1 MTEAIHSFK
10 TSFKTRVRYSLI
22 SLGVATPAECVSGVI
37 AFYIVDV
44 MNLPATW
51 FATFWFFYT
60 IYNAFNNPALGY
72 LSDRTRSRWG
82 RRIPYVLFGGLPY
95 AVCFALLFTAPFDGR
110 ENPVGLLIY
119 FGAAIVVWEGLYTAL
134 ATGYYGLL
142 PEMFDNYRERT
153 DVAAK
158 MNIFQTV
165 ALVLGAAL
173 PPLLADLLGWSGMAT
188 VLAVIAVIALYA
200 GYPALFER
208 PELKKDTSF
217 PFVAALKAT
226 FVNRSYLT
234 AAGAQAMRFFATG
247 SLQTGILFY
256 LKYSL
261 KVEESLSTVILGIAF
276 LVAMLSLYPWRN
288 WVANKLDS
296 RRTLMLANA
305 VMILGIIPMGF
316 SPNIL
321 FTYVTAVILGIGLG
335 GLVLIGDVIMTEVV
349 DEDEVKTGHQ
359 RAGMYFGMSGFLITL
374 SGMLVSTIFGVMM
387 PAFGYDTLL
396 DVQPASVDLGF
407 RLFLTGPTTLGFL
420 LAIFL
425 LWLYP
430 LHGSRL
436 KEIRTT
442 LAARVSQSSEPPKD
456 ISHLGEA

>member
-1 MTEAIHSFK
+1 MSTVVSQFK
-10 TSFKTRVRYSLI
+10 TSFKTRILYSLT
-22 SLGVATPAECVSGVI
+22 SLGVATPAEAISGII

-51 FATFWFFYT
+51 FATFWFVYT
-60 IYNAFNNPALGY
+60 IYNAFNNPLIGY
-72 LSDRTRSRWG
+72 LSDRTHSRRG
-82 RRIPYVLFGGLPY
+82 RRIPYVLFVGLPY
-95 AVCFALLFTAPFDGR
+95 AVTFALLFTAPFDGR
-110 ENPVGLLIY
+110 DNPVGLLLY
-119 FGAAIVVWEGLYTAL
+119 FGIAIVVWEGLYTAI

-142 PEMFDNYRERT
+142 PEMFADYRERT

-173 PPLLADLLGWSGMAT
+173 PPLLASMLGWAGMASI
-188 VLAVIAVIALYA
+188 LAVISVIAIYA

-208 PELKKDTSF
+208 KDLKTDTSY
-217 PFVAALKAT
+217 PFLASLKAT
-226 FVNRSYLT
+226 FLNRSYLT

-247 SLQTGILFY
+247 MLQTGILFY

-261 KVEESLSTVILGIAF
+261 KVDSSLATVILGIAF
-276 LVAMLSLYPWRN
+276 LVAMLTLYPWRN

-305 VMILGIIPMGF
+305 IMILGILPMGF
-316 SPNIL
+316 SPNII
-321 FTYVTAVILGIGLG
+321 FTYATAIIIGIGLG
-335 GLVLIGDVIMTEVV
+335 GLVLIGDVIITEVI

-374 SGMLVSTIFGVMM
+374 SGLLVSSVFGLMM

-396 DVQPASVDLGF
+396 EVQPPSVELGF
-407 RLFLTGPTTLGFL
+407 RLFLTVPTSIGFL

-430 LHGSRL
+430 LHGQRL
-436 KEIRTT
+436 KDVKAR
-442 LAARVSQSSEPPKD
+442 LAEKKGQA
-456 ISHLGEA
+456 

>member
-1 MTEAIHSFK
+1 MTAVTKSQ
-10 TSFKTRVRYSLI
+10 TSIKTRMMYSLM
-22 SLGVATPAECVSGVI
+22 SLGVATPGEAVAGII

-44 MNLPATW
+44 KNLPATW
-51 FATFWFFYT
+51 YASFWFFYT
-60 IYNAFNNPALGY
+60 LYNAINNPVLGY
-72 LSDRTRSRWG
+72 MSDRTRSRWG
-82 RRIPYVLFGGLPY
+82 RRLPYILFTGLPY
-95 AVCFALLFTAPFDGR
+95 AVTFALLFTAPFDGKD
-110 ENPVGLLIY
+110 NPVGLLAY
-119 FGAAIVVWEGLYTAL
+119 FGTCIVIWEGIYTAL

-142 PEMFDNYRERT
+142 PEMFGDYAERT

-173 PPLLADLLGWSGMAT
+173 PPMLANLLGWSGMAA
-188 VLAVIAVIALYA
+188 VLAVISVVAIYV

-208 PELKKDTSF
+208 TDLKTDTSF
-217 PFVAALKAT
+217 PLGEALKYT
-226 FVNRSYLT
+226 FANRSYLT
-234 AAGAQAMRFFATG
+234 AAGAQMMRFVATG
-247 SLQTGILFY
+247 TLQTGILFY

-261 KVEESLSTVILGIAF
+261 KVDEGLATVILGIAF
-276 LVAMLSLYPWRN
+276 VVAMFSLYPWRN

-305 VMILGIIPMGF
+305 VMIFGIVPMGF
-316 SPNIL
+316 SPNIN
-321 FTYVTAVILGIGLG
+321 FTYAAAVVLGVGLG
-335 GLVLIGDVIMTEVV
+335 GLILIGDVIMAEVV

-374 SGMLVSTIFGVMM
+374 SGLIVSSVFGLIM

-396 DVQPASVDLGF
+396 DVQPPSVDLGF
-407 RLFLTGPTTLGFL
+407 RIFLTVPTSIGFL

-430 LHGSRL
+430 LHGKYL
-436 KEIRTT
+436 QEIRET
-442 LAARVSQSSEPPKD
+442 LVQKRNVTGDESV
-456 ISHLGEA
+456 G

>member
-1 MTEAIHSFK
+1 MITTEFK
-10 TSFKTRVRYSLI
+10 TSTKTRMMYSLM
-22 SLGVATPAECVSGVI
+22 SLGVATPAEAVAGII

-44 MNLPATW
+44 KNLPTEW

-60 IYNAFNNPALGY
+60 IYNAINNPMLGY
-72 LSDRTRSRWG
+72 MSDRTRSRWG

-95 AVCFALLFTAPFDGR
+95 AAAFALLFTAPFDGKD
-110 ENPVGLLIY
+110 NPLGLLIY
-119 FGAAIVVWEGLYTAL
+119 FGAAIVVWETCYTAF

-142 PEMFDNYRERT
+142 PEMFGDYGERT

-165 ALVLGAAL
+165 ALVLGAAM
-173 PPLLADLLGWSGMAT
+173 PPLLADILGWSGMAT
-188 VLAVIAVIALYA
+188 ALAVISVIAIYA

-208 PELKKDTSF
+208 SDLKTDTSF
-217 PFVAALKAT
+217 PFMQALKYT
-226 FVNRSYLT
+226 FANRSYLT
-234 AAGAQAMRFFATG
+234 AAGAQMMRFVATG
-247 SLQTGILFY
+247 TLQTGILFY

-261 KVEESLSTVILGIAF
+261 KVDESLATVILGIAF
-276 LVAMLSLYPWRN
+276 VVAMFSLYPWRN
-288 WVANKLDS
+288 WVANRLDS

-305 VMILGIIPMGF
+305 IMILGIVPMGF
-316 SPNIL
+316 SPNIN
-321 FTYVTAVILGIGLG
+321 FTYAASIILGIGLG
-335 GLVLIGDVIMTEVV
+335 GLILIGDVIMAEVV

-374 SGMLVSTIFGVMM
+374 SGLVVSSVFGLIM

-396 DVQPASVDLGF
+396 EVQPPSVDLGF
-407 RLFLTGPTTLGFL
+407 RIFLTVPTSVGFL

-430 LHGSRL
+430 LHGKYLQEIKDTL
-436 KEIRTT
+436 KNKR
-442 LAARVSQSSEPPKD
+442 
-456 ISHLGEA
+456 GEG

>member
-1 MTEAIHSFK
+1 MNTAEFQ
-10 TSFKTRVRYSLI
+10 TSRKTRIMYSLA
-22 SLGVATPAECVSGVI
+22 SLGVATLAEAIAGII

-44 MNLPATW
+44 KNLPVTW
-51 FATFWFFYT
+51 YSTFWFFFT
-60 IYNAFNNPALGY
+60 IYNALNNPLLGFV
-72 LSDRTRSRWG
+72 SDRTRSRWG
-82 RRIPYVLFGGLPY
+82 RRIPYVMFGGLPY
-95 AVCFALLFTAPFDGR
+95 AVAFALIFTAPFDGKD
-110 ENPVGLLIY
+110 NPAGLLLY
-119 FGAAIVVWEGLYTAL
+119 FGAMIIIWEGLYTAL

-142 PEMFDNYRERT
+142 PEMFGSYRERT

-158 MNIFQTV
+158 MNIFQTI

-173 PPLLADLLGWSGMAT
+173 PPILASILGWSGMAILLS
-188 VLAVIAVIALYA
+188 VISVIAIYA
-200 GYPALFER
+200 GVPFLFER
-208 PELKKDTSF
+208 RDLKTDTNF
-217 PFVAALKAT
+217 PFGEALKAT

-234 AAGAQAMRFFATG
+234 AAGSQMMRFFATG

-261 KVEESLSTVILGIAF
+261 KVDEGLATVILGIAF
-276 LVAMLSLYPWRN
+276 LVAMFSLYPWRN

-305 VMILGIIPMGF
+305 VMILGIVPMGF
-316 SPNIL
+316 SPNIS
-321 FTYVTAVILGIGLG
+321 FTYAAAVVLGIGLG
-335 GLVLIGDVIMTEVV
+335 GLVLIGDVIMTEVI

-374 SGMLVSTIFGVMM
+374 SGLFVSSVFGLLM

-396 DVQPASVDLGF
+396 DVQPSTVDLGF
-407 RLFLTGPTTLGFL
+407 RIFLTVPTSIGFL

-430 LHGSRL
+430 LHGDYL
-436 KEIRTT
+436 KQIRAALEDKKHTT
-442 LAARVSQSSEPPKD
+442 ESTKESIE
-456 ISHLGEA
+456 

>member
-1 MTEAIHSFK
+1 MTTAIQEFK
-10 TSFKTRVRYSLI
+10 TSFKTRILYSLT
-22 SLGVATPAECVSGVI
+22 SLGVATPTEAISGII

-82 RRIPYVLFGGLPY
+82 RRIPYILFVGLPY
-95 AVCFALLFTAPFDGR
+95 AVAFALLFTAPFDGR
-110 ENPVGLLIY
+110 DNPVGLLLY
-119 FGAAIVVWEGLYTAL
+119 FGTAIVVWEGLYTAI

-158 MNIFQTV
+158 MNIFQTI

-173 PPLLADLLGWSGMAT
+173 PPMLAELLGWPGMAT
-188 VLAVIAVIALYA
+188 VLAVVSVIAIYV

-208 PELKKDTSF
+208 PDLRTDTSF
-217 PFVAALKAT
+217 PFGAALKAT
-226 FVNRSYLT
+226 FLNRSYLT

-247 SLQTGILFY
+247 LLQTGILFY

-261 KVEESLSTVILGIAF
+261 KVDESLATVILGIAF

-305 VMILGIIPMGF
+305 VMILGILPMGF

-321 FTYVTAVILGIGLG
+321 FTYITAVIVGIGLG

-374 SGMLVSTIFGVMM
+374 SGLLVSTVFGLMM

-396 DVQPASVDLGF
+396 EVQPASVELGF
-407 RLFLTGPTTLGFL
+407 RLFLTVPTTVGFL
-420 LAIFL
+420 LAITL

-430 LHGSRL
+430 LHGRRL
-436 KEIRTT
+436 KDIR
-442 LAARVSQSSEPPKD
+442 AA
-456 ISHLGEA
+456 LEAKKGAA

>member
-1 MTEAIHSFK
+1 MTTQTA
-10 TSFKTRVRYSLI
+10 TSEFQTSTKTRIMYALT
-22 SLGVATPAECVSGVI
+22 SLGVATLAESISGII

-44 MNLPATW
+44 KNLPVTW
-51 FATFWFFYT
+51 YSTFWFFYT
-60 IYNAFNNPALGY
+60 LYNAANNPVLGY
-72 LSDRTRSRWG
+72 MSDRTRTRWG
-82 RRIPYVLFGGLPY
+82 RRLPYILFTGLPY
-95 AVCFALLFTAPFDGR
+95 AVTFALLFTAPFDGKD
-110 ENPVGLLIY
+110 NPVALLIY
-119 FGAAIVVWEGLYTAL
+119 FGACIVLWEGLYTAL

-142 PEMFDNYRERT
+142 PEMFGSYRERT

-158 MNIFQTV
+158 MNIFQTI

-173 PPLLADLLGWSGMAT
+173 PPLLASILGWSGMAILLS
-188 VLAVIAVIALYA
+188 VISVIAIYVGFPY
-200 GYPALFER
+200 LFEQ
-208 PELKKDTSF
+208 PGLKTDTSF
-217 PFVAALKAT
+217 PFSAALKHT
-226 FVNRSYLT
+226 FINRSYLT
-234 AAGAQAMRFFATG
+234 AAGSQMMRFFATG

-261 KVEESLSTVILGIAF
+261 KVDESNATTILGIAF
-276 LVAMLSLYPWRN
+276 LIAMFSLYPWRN

-305 VMILGIIPMGF
+305 IMILGIVPMGF
-316 SPNIL
+316 SPNIY
-321 FTYVTAVILGIGLG
+321 FTYAAAVVLGIGLG

-374 SGMLVSTIFGVMM
+374 SGLLVSSVFGLLM

-396 DVQPASVDLGF
+396 DIQPATVDLGF
-407 RLFLTGPTTLGFL
+407 RIFLTVPTTIGFL

-430 LHGSRL
+430 LHGKYLQDIKDTLEKKR
-436 KEIRTT
+436 ETT
-442 LAARVSQSSEPPKD
+442 NAE
-456 ISHLGEA
+456 

>member
-1 MTEAIHSFK
+1 MAEAVKEFK
-10 TSFKTRVRYSLI
+10 TSVKTRMLYSLT
-22 SLGVATPAECVSGVI
+22 SLGVATPAEAINGII

-44 MNLPATW
+44 MNLPASW

-60 IYNAFNNPALGY
+60 IYNAANNPVLGF

-82 RRIPYVLFGGLPY
+82 RRIPYILFVGLPY

-110 ENPVGLLIY
+110 TNPVGLLLY
-119 FGAAIVVWEGLYTAL
+119 FGAAIVVWEGLYTAI

-142 PEMFDNYRERT
+142 PEMFGDYRERT

-158 MNIFQTV
+158 MNIFQTI

-173 PPLLADLLGWSGMAT
+173 PPLLASLLGWAGMAT
-188 VLAVIAVIALYA
+188 ILAVISVIAIYV

-208 PELKKDTSF
+208 KELQTDTSY
-217 PFVAALKAT
+217 PFKASLKAT
-226 FVNRSYLT
+226 FLNRSYLT

-247 SLQTGILFY
+247 LMQTGILFY

-261 KVEESLSTVILGIAF
+261 KVDAGLATVILGIAF

-296 RRTLMLANA
+296 RRTLMLANGI
-305 VMILGIIPMGF
+305 MILGIIPMGF
-316 SPNIL
+316 SPNII
-321 FTYVTAVILGIGLG
+321 FTYATAIIVGIGLG

-359 RAGMYFGMSGFLITL
+359 RAGMYFGMIGFLVTL
-374 SGMLVSTIFGVMM
+374 SGLLVSVVFGLMM

-396 DVQPASVDLGF
+396 EVQPATVELGF
-407 RLFLTGPTTLGFL
+407 RLFLTIPTSIGFL

-430 LHGSRL
+430 LHGQRL
-436 KEIRTT
+436 KDVKAILTAKRAKAE
-442 LAARVSQSSEPPKD
+442 
-456 ISHLGEA
+456 EAYNAQHT

>member
-1 MTEAIHSFK
+1 MTTTTTEFK
-10 TSFKTRVRYSLI
+10 TSTKTRMMYSLM
-22 SLGVATPAECVSGVI
+22 SLGVATPAEAVAGII

-44 MNLPATW
+44 KNLPAEW

-60 IYNAFNNPALGY
+60 IYNAINNPMLGY
-72 LSDRTRSRWG
+72 MSDRTRSRWG

-95 AVCFALLFTAPFDGR
+95 AAAFALLFTAPFDGK

-119 FGAAIVVWEGLYTAL
+119 FGLAIVIWETCYTAF

-142 PEMFDNYRERT
+142 PEMFGDYKERT

-165 ALVLGAAL
+165 ALVLGAAM
-173 PPLLADLLGWSGMAT
+173 PPLLADILGWSGMAT
-188 VLAVIAVIALYA
+188 ALAVISVIAIYA

-208 PELKKDTSF
+208 ADLKTDTGF
-217 PFVAALKAT
+217 PFMQALKYT
-226 FVNRSYLT
+226 FANRSYLT
-234 AAGAQAMRFFATG
+234 AAGAQMMRFVATG
-247 SLQTGILFY
+247 TLQTGILFY

-261 KVEESLSTVILGIAF
+261 KVDESLATVILGIAF
-276 LVAMLSLYPWRN
+276 VVAMFSLYPWRS

-305 VMILGIIPMGF
+305 AMILGIVPMGF
-316 SPNIL
+316 SPNIN
-321 FTYVTAVILGIGLG
+321 FTYAASVILGIGLG
-335 GLVLIGDVIMTEVV
+335 GLILIGDVIMAEVV

-374 SGMLVSTIFGVMM
+374 SGLIVSSVFGLVM
-387 PAFGYDTLL
+387 PAFGYNTLL
-396 DVQPASVDLGF
+396 EVQPPSVDLGF
-407 RLFLTGPTTLGFL
+407 RIFLTVPTSVGFL

-430 LHGSRL
+430 LHGKYLQEIKDTL
-436 KEIRTT
+436 KNKR
-442 LAARVSQSSEPPKD
+442 
-456 ISHLGEA
+456 GEG

>member
-1 MTEAIHSFK
+1 MTTTTTEFK
-10 TSFKTRVRYSLI
+10 TSTKTRMMYSLM
-22 SLGVATPAECVSGVI
+22 SLGVATPAEAVAGII

-44 MNLPATW
+44 KNLPATW
-51 FATFWFFYT
+51 YATFWFFYT
-60 IYNAFNNPALGY
+60 IYNALNNPVLGY
-72 LSDRTRSRWG
+72 ASDRTRSRWG

-95 AVCFALLFTAPFDGR
+95 AVAFALLFTAPFDGKD
-110 ENPVGLLIY
+110 NPVGLLIY
-119 FGAAIVVWEGLYTAL
+119 FGTAIVVWEGIYTAF

-142 PEMFDNYRERT
+142 PEMFGSYQERT

-173 PPLLADLLGWSGMAT
+173 PPLLADMLGWTGMAT
-188 VLAVIAVIALYA
+188 VLAVISVIAIYT

-208 PELKKDTSF
+208 ADLKTDTSF
-217 PFVAALKAT
+217 PFWQALKYT
-226 FVNRSYLT
+226 FANRSYLT

-247 SLQTGILFY
+247 TLQTGILFY

-261 KVEESLSTVILGIAF
+261 KVDESLATVILGIAF

-296 RRTLMLANA
+296 RRTLMLANL
-305 VMILGIIPMGF
+305 VMILGIVPMGF
-316 SPNIL
+316 SPNIY
-321 FTYVTAVILGIGLG
+321 FTYAAAVILGIGLG
-335 GLVLIGDVIMTEVV
+335 GLILIGDVIMAEVI

-359 RAGMYFGMSGFLITL
+359 RAGMYFGMIGFVITL
-374 SGMLVSTIFGVMM
+374 SGLLVSSVFGLVM

-396 DVQPASVDLGF
+396 DVQPATVDMGF
-407 RLFLTGPTTLGFL
+407 RIFLTVPTTIGFL

-430 LHGSRL
+430 IHGEYLQGIRDTL
-436 KEIRTT
+436 KKKHAT
-442 LAARVSQSSEPPKD
+442 A
-456 ISHLGEA
+456 GE

>member
-1 MTEAIHSFK
+1 MTATTT
-10 TSFKTRVRYSLI
+10 TSEFQTSRKTRVLYSLA
-22 SLGVATPAECVSGVI
+22 SLGVATPAEAIAGII

-44 MNLPATW
+44 KNLPATW
-51 FATFWFFYT
+51 YATFWFFYT
-60 IYNAFNNPALGY
+60 IYNALNNPALGY

-95 AVCFALLFTAPFDGR
+95 AVAFALIFTAPFDGR
-110 ENPVGLLIY
+110 DNPVGLLGY
-119 FGAAIVVWEGLYTAL
+119 FGAMIVAWEGIYTAL

-142 PEMFDNYRERT
+142 PEMFGTYRERT

-158 MNIFQTV
+158 MNIFQTI

-173 PPLLADLLGWSGMAT
+173 PPLLAEILGWSGMAS
-188 VLAVIAVIALYA
+188 VLAVVSVIAIYL

-208 PELKKDTSF
+208 PDLKTDTGF
-217 PFVAALKAT
+217 PFGAALKAT
-226 FVNRSYLT
+226 FLNRSYLT

-247 SLQTGILFY
+247 TLQAGILFY

-261 KVEESLSTVILGIAF
+261 KVEEGLATVILGIAF
-276 LVAMLSLYPWRN
+276 VVAMLSLYPWRN

-305 VMILGIIPMGF
+305 VMILGILPMGF
-316 SPNIL
+316 SPNII
-321 FTYVTAVILGIGLG
+321 FTYVAAVVLGIGLG
-335 GLVLIGDVIMTEVV
+335 GLVLIGDVIMTEVI
-349 DEDEVKTGHQ
+349 DEDEVNTGHQ

-374 SGMLVSTIFGVMM
+374 SGLLISSVFGLMM

-396 DVQPASVDLGF
+396 EIQPASVDLGF
-407 RLFLTGPTTLGFL
+407 RLFLTLPTSLGFL
-420 LAIFL
+420 LAITL

-430 LHGSRL
+430 LHGKRL
-436 KEIRTT
+436 EAIRDA
-442 LAARVSQSSEPPKD
+442 LAAKQSREG
-456 ISHLGEA
+456 GE

>member
-1 MTEAIHSFK
+1 MTAITPKFQ
-10 TSFKTRVRYSLI
+10 TSTRTRLMYSMM
-22 SLGVATPAECVSGVI
+22 SLGVATPAEAVTGVI

-44 MNLPATW
+44 KNLPAEW
-51 FATFWFFYT
+51 FAAFWFVYT
-60 IYNAFNNPALGY
+60 IYNALNNPALGY
-72 LSDRTRSRWG
+72 ISDRTRSRWG

-95 AVCFALLFTAPFDGR
+95 AVAFALLFTAPFDGR
-110 ENPVGLLIY
+110 DNPVGLLIY
-119 FGAAIVVWEGLYTAL
+119 FGTAIIIWEGLYTAI

-142 PEMFDNYRERT
+142 PEMFGAYRERT

-173 PPLLADLLGWSGMAT
+173 PPLLAEMFGWAGMAT
-188 VLAVIAVIALYA
+188 VLAVISVVAIYA
-200 GYPALFER
+200 GFPALFER
-208 PELKKDTSF
+208 ADLKNDTGF
-217 PFVAALKAT
+217 PFWQALKYT

-234 AAGAQAMRFFATG
+234 AAGAQAMRFFSTG
-247 SLQTGILFY
+247 VLQMGILFY

-261 KVEESLSTVILGIAF
+261 KVDESLATVILGIAF
-276 LVAMLSLYPWRN
+276 FIAMLSLYPWRN

-305 VMILGIIPMGF
+305 VMILGIVPMGF
-316 SPNIL
+316 SPNIN
-321 FTYVTAVILGIGLG
+321 FTYAAAVVLGIGLG
-335 GLVLIGDVIMTEVV
+335 GLVLIGDVIMTEVI

-374 SGMLVSTIFGVMM
+374 SGLLVASVFGLIM

-396 DVQPASVDLGF
+396 EFQPASVDLGF
-407 RLFLTGPTTLGFL
+407 RIFLTVPTTIGFL

-430 LHGSRL
+430 LHGKRL
-436 KEIRTT
+436 QNIKEKLEMKKEI
-442 LAARVSQSSEPPKD
+442 
-456 ISHLGEA
+456 ISV

>member
-1 MTEAIHSFK
+1 MATIKSEFS
-10 TSFKTRVRYSLI
+10 TSRKTRIMYSLS
-22 SLGVATPAECVSGVI
+22 SLGVATLVEAIAGVI

-44 MNLPATW
+44 KNLPVTW
-51 FATFWFFYT
+51 YSTFWFFYT

-95 AVCFALLFTAPFDGR
+95 AVAFALIFTAPFDGK
-110 ENPVGLLIY
+110 EDPVALLIY
-119 FGAAIVVWEGLYTAL
+119 FGVMIVIWEGLYTAV

-142 PEMFDNYRERT
+142 PEMFDTYHERT

-158 MNIFQTV
+158 MNIFQTI

-173 PPLLADLLGWSGMAT
+173 PPILSSVMGWSGMA
-188 VLAVIAVIALYA
+188 VLLSVISAIAIYL
-200 GYPALFER
+200 GYPFLFER
-208 PELKKDTSF
+208 EDLKSDTSY
-217 PFVAALKAT
+217 PFSAAIKAT
-226 FVNRSYLT
+226 FLNRSYLT
-234 AAGAQAMRFFATG
+234 AAGSQTMRFFGTG
-247 SLQTGILFY
+247 ALQTGILFY

-261 KVEESLSTVILGIAF
+261 KVDEGLATVILGIAF
-276 LVAMLSLYPWRN
+276 LVAMISLYPWRN

-305 VMILGIIPMGF
+305 VMILGIVPMGF
-316 SPNIL
+316 SPNIY
-321 FTYVTAVILGIGLG
+321 FTYAAAVVLGIGLG
-335 GLVLIGDVIMTEVV
+335 GLVLIGDVIITEVI
-349 DEDEVKTGHQ
+349 DEDEVNTGHQ

-374 SGMLVSTIFGVMM
+374 SGLLVSSVFGLVM

-407 RLFLTGPTTLGFL
+407 RVFLTVPTSIGFL
-420 LAIFL
+420 LAITL

-430 LHGSRL
+430 LHGDRL
-436 KEIRTT
+436 KDIRRE
-442 LAARVSQSSEPPKD
+442 LDKKREGA
-456 ISHLGEA
+456 